1 MVEKCED
8 TKRVMKN
15 KTEHRRMTD
24 NTMAK
29 KKDIRTNSDR

>member
-1 MVEKCED
+1 MVEKYED
-8 TKRVMKN
+8 AKREMKN

-29 KKDIRTNSDR
+29 KKYKRTNSDR